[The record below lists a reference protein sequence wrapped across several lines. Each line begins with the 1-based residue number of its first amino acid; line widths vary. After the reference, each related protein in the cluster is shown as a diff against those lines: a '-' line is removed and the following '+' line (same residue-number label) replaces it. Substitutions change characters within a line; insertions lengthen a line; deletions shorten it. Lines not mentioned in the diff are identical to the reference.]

1 MLRKVSAVRIRPNA
15 GSSTPCITL
24 DISCLRRVHR
34 LHHLEKALAA
44 PTPSGPGA
52 EKRDGTAAGGAKG
65 KDTGDALNRSDTGA
79 SGSGASSG
87 KDTTLGKLNYHL
99 EQMK

>member
-1 MLRKVSAVRIRPNA
+1 MQAR
-15 GSSTPCITL
+15 TPCITL
-24 DISCLRRVHR
+24 DTPCLRHLHR

-65 KDTGDALNRSDTGA
+65 KDGGDALNRSDTGA

-87 KDTTLGKLNYHL
+87 SGKDTTLGKLNYHL